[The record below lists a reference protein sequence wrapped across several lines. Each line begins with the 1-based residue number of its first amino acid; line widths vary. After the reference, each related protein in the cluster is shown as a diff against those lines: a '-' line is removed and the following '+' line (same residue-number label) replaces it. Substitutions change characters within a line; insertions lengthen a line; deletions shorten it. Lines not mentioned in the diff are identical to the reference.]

1 MISSLLAAFTFLTRI
16 PLPGATRVD
25 ADLLARSAVW
35 FPLVGA
41 AVGAIGALVLVG
53 AARVWSAPVAAALS
67 LLATVLVTGA
77 FHEDALADTADG
89 LGGGQTRE
97 RMLEIMRDS
106 RIGSYGAVA
115 LVISL
120 ALRMGCLT
128 MLVAPEAAPAV
139 VGAHV
144 LARWSSLPLIGFLPY
159 VRAQGAGKPFVG
171 GVTPVRVL
179 TGTVLAALLAAVALA
194 ATGVAVAC
202 QPPEPTTCNGFPAT
216 ILGTSGDD
224 VLDGTSGTDVIVG
237 LAGNDFIRGFG
248 GDDRLCGGS
257 GADQA
262 FGG

>member
-1 MISSLLAAFTFLTRI
+1 VISSLLAAFTFLTRI
-16 PLPGATRVD
+16 PLPGAARVD

-41 AVGAIGALVLVG
+41 AVGGIGALMLVG
-53 AARVWSAPVAAALS
+53 AARVWPAPIAAALS

-106 RIGSYGAVA
+106 RVGSYGAVA

-128 MLVAPEAAPAV
+128 MLVAPEAAPALI
-139 VGAHV
+139 GAHV

-159 VRAQGAGKPFVG
+159 VRAQGAAKPFVG

-179 TGTVLAALLAAVALA
+179 TGTVLAALLTAVALGSDA
-194 ATGVAVAC
+194 LVAGVAA
-202 QPPEPTTCNGFPAT
+202 G
-216 ILGTSGDD
+216 
-224 VLDGTSGTDVIVG
+224 IVTA
-237 LAGNDFIRGFG
+237 LAGVFFRNRLG
-248 GDDRLCGGS
+248 GITGDCL
-257 GADQA
+257 GAANQTVELTVYLA
-262 FGG
+262 VLA

>member
-1 MISSLLAAFTFLTRI
+1 VISSLLAAFTFLTRI
-16 PLPGATRVD
+16 PLPGAARVD

-41 AVGAIGALVLVG
+41 AVGGIGALVLVG

-89 LGGGQTRE
+89 LGGCQTRE

-144 LARWSSLPLIGFLPY
+144 LARWSSLPLISFLPY

-179 TGTVLAALLAAVALA
+179 TGTVLAALLAAVALGSDA
-194 ATGVAVAC
+194 LVAGVAA
-202 QPPEPTTCNGFPAT
+202 G
-216 ILGTSGDD
+216 
-224 VLDGTSGTDVIVG
+224 IVTA
-237 LAGNDFIRGFG
+237 LAGVFFRSRLG
-248 GDDRLCGGS
+248 GITGDCL
-257 GADQA
+257 GAANQA
-262 FGG
+262 VELTVYLVVLA